1 MSRWLSGAVLLGGLL
16 IGYAATNRPALA
28 QDVRFPLQS
37 GETVQLALDPGGGG
51 FPCVVIDVRGDFIGC
66 ASAREAGG
74 LVQHPERRPDPPIE
88 EVTPRV
94 RPALAGSRR
103 QAVSHRAA

>member
-66 ASAREAGG
+66 ASAREAGAEDWYNIRNVG
-74 LVQHPERRPDPPIE
+74 RI
-88 EVTPRV
+88 
-94 RPALAGSRR
+94 
-103 QAVSHRAA
+103 HRSKK